1 MLGISPGK
9 SYCNSINV
17 VNVFLQRC
25 QNTIQTIFTTFFL
38 LPLLQ
43 LYGQANLRAQITLKL
58 SEKSGELSQ
67 GALNVLGRIGGD
79 DLLVEF

>member
-17 VNVFLQRC
+17 VNFFYNAAKILSKQSSPH
-25 QNTIQTIFTTFFL
+25 FFL
-38 LPLLQ
+38 LPLLH